1 MNKYTLFMVMALFMI
16 IMTMLAASISAGST
30 VNIINNSF
38 PDAPTGSLLN
48 FLGIIGGYL
57 EVFFKMLTF
66 QLTGVPT
73 IINLVIFLPISL
85 GMLFIIVN
93 IIRGNG

>member
-1 MNKYTLFMVMALFMI
+1 MNKYVLFMTMALFMI
-16 IMTMLAASISAGST
+16 LMTMLAASISAGSSSD
-30 VNIINNSF
+30 IINNAF

-57 EVFFKMLTF
+57 EIFFKMLTF
-66 QLTGVPT
+66 QLTGIPT
-73 IINLVIFLPISL
+73 LINLLVFLPMSL

-93 IIRGNG
+93 IIRGNS

>member
-16 IMTMLAASISAGST
+16 IMTMLAASISAGAT
-30 VNIINNSF
+30 TNIITNSF
-38 PDAPTGSLLN
+38 PDAPTGSILN
-48 FLGIIGGYL
+48 FLGILGGYL

-66 QLTGVPT
+66 QLTGIPT
-73 IINLVIFLPISL
+73 IINLIIFLPISL
-85 GMLFIIVN
+85 GMLFIIIN